1 MYKYIGVLFAS
12 IVAMSSASAAPIF
25 WTDWTSN
32 SDVNGVSTTLGNIA
46 TTGSVIGVT
55 YENANGIAG
64 AQLGNMNDRDYYANG
79 ASGIG
84 GRDDSISPYTSSA
97 VDNAPTNTDIV
108 RLRFAGEQKLSFTES
123 VANLVFAY
131 VSLNSNG
138 YRFTQDFDIL
148 SFGDSTDGN
157 ACGYWGC
164 GTSTKT
170 TSMINGITYY
180 DLVGTGEPHGA
191 IQFKGALSSIT
202 WESLTAENWNGF
214 TVGVQG
220 TEAEVDGELS
230 SPAIGLFMIAGFGLL
245 LYRRR

>member
-1 MYKYIGVLFAS
+1 MYKYIGVFLAS
-12 IVAMSSASAAPIF
+12 FVAMSSASAAPIF

-32 SDVNGVSTTLGNIA
+32 SNINNVSTTVGNIT

-64 AQLGNMNDRDYYANG
+64 AQLGNVNDRDYYANG
-79 ASGIG
+79 PNGVN
-84 GRDDSISPYTSSA
+84 GRDDSISPYTSAA
-97 VDNAPTNTDIV
+97 VDNAPTSKDIV
-108 RLRFAGEQKLSFTES
+108 RLRFAGEQTLSFTES
-123 VANLVFAY
+123 IANLVFAY
-131 VSLNSNG
+131 VSLNNNG

-148 SFGDSTDGN
+148 SFGDPIDGN

-164 GTSTKT
+164 GKSSKT
-170 TSMINGITYY
+170 ITVVNGITYY

-202 WESLTAENWNGF
+202 WESSTAENWNGF

-220 TEAEVDGELS
+220 TKAEVDAELS
-230 SPAIGLFMIAGFGLL
+230 SPAVGLLLIAGFGLM
-245 LYRRR
+245 LYRRK

>member
-1 MYKYIGVLFAS
+1 MYKYIAGFLAS
-12 IVAMSSASAAPIF
+12 VAVISSASAAPIF

-32 SDVNGVSTTLGNIA
+32 SNINGVSTTVGNIV
-46 TTGSVIGVT
+46 TSGSLINVT

-64 AQLGNMNDRDYYANG
+64 AQLGNVSDRDYYANG
-79 ASGIG
+79 SFGSG

-108 RLRFAGEQKLSFTES
+108 RLQFAGEQTLSFSES
-123 VANLVFAY
+123 IANLVFTY
-131 VSLNSNG
+131 VSLNANG

-148 SFGDSTDGN
+148 SFGDASDGN

-164 GTSTKT
+164 GTSSKA
-170 TSMINGITYY
+170 TSVINGITYY
-180 DLVGTGEPHGA
+180 DLIGTGEPHGA

-214 TVGVQG
+214 TIGVQG
-220 TEAEVDGELS
+220 TETEVDGELS
-230 SPAIGLFMIAGFGLL
+230 SPAIGVFLIAGFGLL
-245 LYRRR
+245 LYRRK